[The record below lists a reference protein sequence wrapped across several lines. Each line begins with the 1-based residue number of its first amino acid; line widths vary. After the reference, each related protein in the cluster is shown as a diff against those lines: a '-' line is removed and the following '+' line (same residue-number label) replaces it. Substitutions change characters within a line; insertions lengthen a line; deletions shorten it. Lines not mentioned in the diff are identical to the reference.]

1 LSTFKSE
8 HSLVYLQA
16 IMKMGKGEVMLTIS
30 SYTVELIKDPFGILS
45 GNRYEFLLDLDV
57 PEDDELYSENGMY
70 IRALY
75 LIDENKSVLLKYE
88 IFEKNTEKYQ
98 DFDLEDDE
106 VEVIAAFCKANY
118 TEAEV

>member
-1 LSTFKSE
+1 L
-8 HSLVYLQA
+8 
-16 IMKMGKGEVMLTIS
+16 KMRKGEVMLTIS

-45 GNRYEFLLDLDV
+45 GKRYEFLLDLDV

-70 IRALY
+70 VRALY
-75 LIDENKSVLLKYE
+75 LIDENKSVLMKYE

-106 VEVIAAFCKANY
+106 VEVLAAFCKANY
-118 TEAEV
+118 MEAEE

>member
-1 LSTFKSE
+1 
-8 HSLVYLQA
+8 
-16 IMKMGKGEVMLTIS
+16 MLTIS

-45 GNRYEFLLDLDV
+45 GKRYEFILDLDV
-57 PEDDELYSENGMY
+57 PEDDELFSENGIY
-70 IRALY
+70 VRALY

-118 TEAEV
+118 SEAEE